1 MVVDEQADSNN
12 QARGSDREESKV
24 RNGENNEKNC
34 FATQDV
40 RQEACKCVGENTKNT
55 GQKLEQGSHAL
66 SFVVRYRMNWDTKME
81 YHQSKPVWHS

>member
-1 MVVDEQADSNN
+1 MIKL
-12 QARGSDREESKV
+12 GSVEYGGDKV
-24 RNGENNEKNC
+24 RNGKNDEKDR

-40 RQEACKCVGENTKNT
+40 RQEACERVGENTKNT

-81 YHQSKPVWHS
+81 YHQSKPV